1 MGPAFVSREQC
12 PPRSASVA
20 HQKDGYALEYTF
32 QLQMH
37 RIWFT
42 CSWNCAAV
50 AVCTDPAGPQ
60 RRSVLITPHAYQSS
74 YGYNTT
80 PTQPAGQPQSQ
91 WQNQQGST
99 ALASSD
105 GNSTALKAKDQPK
118 MVQVRFWLKFH
129 VDYGQ
134 TVRIIGGH
142 DQMGESQMLVMID
155 VRC

>member
-1 MGPAFVSREQC
+1 
-12 PPRSASVA
+12 
-20 HQKDGYALEYTF
+20 
-32 QLQMH
+32 
-37 RIWFT
+37 
-42 CSWNCAAV
+42 
-50 AVCTDPAGPQ
+50 
-60 RRSVLITPHAYQSS
+60 VLITSHAYQSS
-74 YGYNTT
+74 YGYNAT

-142 DQMGESQMLVMID
+142 DQMGEFLIVAVGGADGATASSEIRSPLQQSSDYLTI
-155 VRC
+155 